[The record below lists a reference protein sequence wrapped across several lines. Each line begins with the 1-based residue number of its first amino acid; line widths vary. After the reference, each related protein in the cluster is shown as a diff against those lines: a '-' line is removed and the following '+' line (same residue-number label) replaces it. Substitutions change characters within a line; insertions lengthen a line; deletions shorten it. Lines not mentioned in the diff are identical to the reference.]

1 MSRSEE
7 VNEKTTSVPPPDT
20 LEMKELPKI
29 EQFDFGFHRV
39 IGGHYYGFVL
49 DIFAI
54 ILGLVAISV
63 IIPMFFPYPEIMGYT
78 KVVQALFGFMFGIF
92 DVGMAG
98 TQGNMSSG
106 MIRFISQYA
115 HIDTRRAFKYVQF
128 FVFWQAFTGIAQVS
142 IVSIYVLTVLIH
154 TDLAHLVWFM
164 LGYGLIQFP
173 GFLQV
178 FESSLDGFQD
188 FGKKSLVAW
197 MRDLVFQNGTQVVLI
212 LLGRAWG
219 AANPAI
225 GELMGITI
233 FYVISLYS
241 ADFLGVLFGGVLFFR
256 LKLIKDAGL
265 RFRDLF
271 GFNYKQDKQIIIQ
284 CFSFIGRMWV
294 FGQVLGFIGLFIQVW
309 TISLLGAYGAWY
321 GILSAM
327 GGLSALSAR
336 AAPMV
341 SKTMS
346 PVSEAYNNKKKQ
358 LARWHLHNMW
368 KWVGSQTFMV
378 TIPLVLLLPGA
389 LNNLVAIVPGLENY
403 ASAVVVMPLLLIK
416 NAFQAPG
423 RLAGDI
429 LIATHQPNKVIIL
442 DYVMAPIG
450 WFTLW
455 VTLGVLQLGWVSLI
469 LSELFPSLI
478 RIVLSLIWV
487 QRSVL
492 QTNYR
497 TVAWQALIAPAL
509 AAIPYSLIML
519 QFLWLWDFWT
529 GLLSVWGFVILV
541 VAGVFLVFEMFI
553 WSPLYALFGGWDDNT
568 LNELQRATNK
578 KYAGPSTRIL
588 SGITKITTKFCR
600 LSPLHAR
607 FPITGYADAMREYE
621 ELRQISTKNAK

>member
-1 MSRSEE
+1 MPFAEQVKVE
-7 VNEKTTSVPPPDT
+7 TTPAPPSDATKNPV
-20 LEMKELPKI
+20 LPKI

-54 ILGLVAISV
+54 ILGLLVISV
-63 IIPMFFPYPEIMGYT
+63 VIPMFFPYPEIMGYT
-78 KVVQALFGFMFGIF
+78 RVVQSLFGFMFGLF
-92 DVGMAG
+92 DMGMAG
-98 TQGNMSSG
+98 TQGNMSSS

-115 HIDTRRAFKYVQF
+115 HVDTRRAFKYVQF
-128 FVFWQAFTGIAQVS
+128 FVFWQAWTGIIQVS

-164 LGYGLIQFP
+164 VGYGVIQWP

-197 MRDLVFQNGTQVVLI
+197 MRDLVFQNGTQIALI
-212 LLGRAWG
+212 LIGRAWG
-219 AANPAI
+219 IANPAI

-241 ADFLGVLFGGVLFFR
+241 ADFLGVLFGGFLFFR

-271 GFNYKQDKQIIIQ
+271 GFDYKRDKPIIIQ
-284 CFSFIGRMWV
+284 CFGFIGRMWL
-294 FGQVLGFIGLFIQVW
+294 FGQLLGFVGLLMQVW

-327 GGLSALSAR
+327 SSLSALSAR

-346 PVSEAYNNKKKQ
+346 PVSEAFNNKKKE
-358 LARWHLHNMW
+358 LAKWYLHNAW
-368 KWVGSQTFMV
+368 KWMGSQTFMV
-378 TIPLVLLLPGA
+378 AIPLMLLLPGA
-389 LNNLVAIVPGLENY
+389 LNNLVTLIPGLENY
-403 ASAVVVMPLLLIK
+403 SQAVVVMPLLLLK

-423 RLAGDI
+423 RLGGEI

-455 VTLGVLQLGWVSLI
+455 LTLGVFQLGWVSLV
-469 LSELFPSLI
+469 LSEFIPSLI
-478 RIVLSLIWV
+478 RITLSLIWV

-492 QTNYR
+492 RTNYR
-497 TVAWQALIAPAL
+497 TIAWQALVAPAL

-519 QFLWLWDFWT
+519 QFLWFWDFWSSILT
-529 GLLSVWGFVILV
+529 TWGLIILV
-541 VAGVFLVFEMFI
+541 IAGVFILFEMFL

-568 LNELQRATNK
+568 LRELQRATNK

-588 SGITKITTKFCR
+588 RGIIKITTRFCKIT
-600 LSPLHAR
+600 PLHGR
-607 FPITGYADAMREYE
+607 FPISGYEDAMRESE
-621 ELRQISTKNAK
+621 ELRLLTSKKT